1 MCENNYCVFC
11 GKKLKDTKKGY
22 AGNNRRFHV
31 NCEKEINHSVDF
43 HNKCVDDYKDN
54 IILSKKFN
62 KYKSMKDYFN
72 FKHKAL
78 KKTPNTEET
87 REEDYNKY
95 IEGQKWLMKKNI
107 SNSY

>member
-1 MCENNYCVFC
+1 
-11 GKKLKDTKKGY
+11 
-22 AGNNRRFHV
+22 
-31 NCEKEINHSVDF
+31 
-43 HNKCVDDYKDN
+43 
-54 IILSKKFN
+54 
-62 KYKSMKDYFN
+62 MKDYFN